1 MNWQLF
7 EANFESFV
15 GVNLWTMLFA
25 WANLLIVYL
34 FLRKLLFNPVKK
46 MIDTRQGEIDG
57 LYQDAQ
63 ESKDK
68 ANELLSEYE
77 ERLSHAGEECEEL
90 LRTAQRKAQLRE
102 EEIIK
107 DANAQA
113 ARVVKRAQEEVE
125 LEKKRAINEVKNEV
139 SQMALDIAG
148 AVIERDIKPADHE
161 AFIDD
166 FIKNIGDG
174 Q

>member
-34 FLRKLLFNPVKK
+34 FLRKLLFGPVKK

-57 LYQDAQ
+57 LYKDAQ
-63 ESKDK
+63 DSKDK

-77 ERLSHAGEECEEL
+77 DKLSHANQECEEL

-113 ARVVKRAQEEVE
+113 ARTVRRAQEEVE

-161 AFIDD
+161 VFIDD
-166 FIKNIGDG
+166 FIKNMGDG